1 MIAIAT
7 SANTMWGISLVIGLV
22 AALIAAGLLGLL
34 VLTVNRID
42 ASAKALLGVAVQ
54 VAGNTEHIP
63 ELAATAPVLGQIVEE
78 LHVQDDYMNAL
89 TDGFG
94 GAGA

>member
-7 SANTMWGISLVIGLV
+7 SANTMWGISLVIGLA
-22 AALIAAGLLGLL
+22 AALIAAGLLAVL
-34 VLTVNRID
+34 VLNRIN
-42 ASAKALLGVAVQ
+42 ASANALLGVAVQ
-54 VAGNTEHIP
+54 VAGHTEHIP
-63 ELAATAPVLGQIVEE
+63 ELAATAPVLSQIVEE

-94 GAGA
+94 SVSA